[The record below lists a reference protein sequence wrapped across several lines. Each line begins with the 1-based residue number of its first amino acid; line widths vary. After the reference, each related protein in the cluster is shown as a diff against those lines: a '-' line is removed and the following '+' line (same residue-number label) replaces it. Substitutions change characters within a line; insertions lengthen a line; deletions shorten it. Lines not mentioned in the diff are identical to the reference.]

1 MASQRLV
8 LWFRN
13 DLRLHDNY
21 IVAEAAKMMSSNR
34 KLEIVPVYCFDPR
47 HFETSQYGPRKCGV
61 LRAKFLQESVLDLK
75 TSLKGIGSDLLVCH
89 GTPESVIPTL
99 MCKDAE
105 TTVLAQEEVCDEEL
119 RVDRGVRNAIKPLK
133 GALKLIW
140 GSTLFHKNDLP
151 YKEDLVNMPDVF
163 TPFKDGCEKKSRG
176 VRLCAFTPKTLPPL
190 PADLLEKAK
199 DSVPRLDALGYAADD
214 VARAGVPEPRSVL
227 PFQGGETAALA
238 RVKHYLWDADRLG
251 IYFETRNGMIGAD
264 YSSKFSPWLA
274 HGCVS
279 PRFIH
284 AEVQKYEKERVANK
298 STYWLIFELIWR
310 DFFKFFCLKHGNAV
324 FQLGGTAGRN
334 WQWEGQ
340 GEAFE
345 RWRDGETGQPL
356 VDANMRELK
365 LTGFMSNRGR
375 QNVASFLTQN
385 LNVDWRLGAAY
396 FEQALIDH
404 DVTANW
410 GNWMFA
416 AGLSGG
422 RVNKFNILKQSKDY
436 DEQGEYCRLWCP
448 ELANVPAPKVHTP
461 WQLSQKEQSDYKVS
475 VVPYPQARGSASSP
489 AVAAVYP
496 KPMQEHSPGPKGGGY
511 GGDQDR
517 GGWKGGDAKKRWD
530 RVGDRWTGQKARG
543 GGGPAGG
550 RGGNKGNAR
559 RQDMMNLHMGVDQN

>member
-1 MASQRLV
+1 M
-8 LWFRN
+8 
-13 DLRLHDNY
+13 
-21 IVAEAAKMMSSNR
+21 
-34 KLEIVPVYCFDPR
+34 
-47 HFETSQYGPRKCGV
+47 
-61 LRAKFLQESVLDLK
+61 
-75 TSLKGIGSDLLVCH
+75 
-89 GTPESVIPTL
+89 
-99 MCKDAE
+99 
-105 TTVLAQEEVCDEEL
+105 
-119 RVDRGVRNAIKPLK
+119 
-133 GALKLIW
+133 
-140 GSTLFHKNDLP
+140 
-151 YKEDLVNMPDVF
+151 
-163 TPFKDGCEKKSRG
+163 
-176 VRLCAFTPKTLPPL
+176 
-190 PADLLEKAK
+190 
-199 DSVPRLDALGYAADD
+199 
-214 VARAGVPEPRSVL
+214 
-227 PFQGGETAALA
+227 
-238 RVKHYLWDADRLG
+238 KHYLWDADRLG

-436 DEQGEYCRLWCP
+436 DEQGEYCRLWCVRLP
-448 ELANVPAPKVHTP
+448 VRAGVHEEL
-461 WQLSQKEQSDYKVS
+461 Q
-475 VVPYPQARGSASSP
+475 QALCVLESA
-489 AVAAVYP
+489 
-496 KPMQEHSPGPKGGGY
+496 
-511 GGDQDR
+511 
-517 GGWKGGDAKKRWD
+517 
-530 RVGDRWTGQKARG
+530 
-543 GGGPAGG
+543 
-550 RGGNKGNAR
+550 
-559 RQDMMNLHMGVDQN
+559 